1 MTTNSQLRLDSK
13 NNKWIKSPSSFQGDQ
28 IGIRQMPRYLRQ
40 GLMAVLFRFN
50 GSTTWMILNAEGL
63 QLGLRMKGG
72 DSPELARWHSCHWV
86 VYPIAWGKN
95 RLSATKLGKT
105 WLLWFTGSFERG
117 GPHEEF
123 QKNVWTWWTSGFLG
137 VSPSATLDRFQYTV
151 FVWVTTWRNSPETGE

>member
-50 GSTTWMILNAEGL
+50 GSTTWMILNAGGL
-63 QLGLRMKGG
+63 QLRLRMKGG

-86 VYPIAWGKN
+86 VYPIAWGVKGCQPQN
-95 RLSATKLGKT
+95 LGKHDSCVS
-105 WLLWFTGSFERG
+105 LVHLKGG
-117 GPHEEF
+117 LGPHGEF
-123 QKNVWTWWTSGFLG
+123 QKNPPTPAFAEARLGPPEVWNLA
-137 VSPSATLDRFQYTV
+137 VSSHGAQACRLF
-151 FVWVTTWRNSPETGE
+151 S